1 MLGDG
6 KHEGDVKVFVAA
18 VLGWRRKRN
27 SAHRYLIELY
37 QRSCKPGLMWA
48 VYSGETSARV
58 VLSSKK
64 A

>member
-6 KHEGDVKVFVAA
+6 KHEGDVKVFAAA
-18 VLGWRRKRN
+18 VSGWRRKRN
-27 SAHRYLIELY
+27 GAHHHLIEIY
-37 QRSCKPGLMWA
+37 QWSCKPGLMWA
-48 VYSGETSARV
+48 VYSGETSAPV